1 MDVTPSVFSVIFSFF
16 KILNLFLMKNIILV
30 IVCVTMATLHS
41 FAQNSAKPELLYTN
55 KVSVLFG
62 LLQPTVAKGFNMEVN
77 YTTQRMIFD
86 YSHGVSL
93 DPPVVGDYKTQNIAL
108 HIPYTTGFGI
118 GYRFNSFLD
127 LRFEPKLHSWEVYQK
142 DAEQT
147 VANKIK
153 DFKTFT
159 LGLGLYYRYFPFKNS
174 GNKFLQGIT
183 TSSSIRYWQNVGTTL
198 SKDEFTYTNA
208 TTKKTE
214 TLKAPNIGIANTPII
229 FNIAVGYTFGG
240 K

>member
-1 MDVTPSVFSVIFSFF
+1 MKKVMFILLLVTVV
-16 KILNLFLMKNIILV
+16 K
-30 IVCVTMATLHS
+30 AQS
-41 FAQNSAKPELLYTN
+41 FAQNSDKPALLYSN
-55 KVSVLFG
+55 KFSILAGLIQPMVLKGGNIEFNYFTKRVS
-62 LLQPTVAKGFNMEVN
+62 
-77 YTTQRMIFD
+77 FD
-86 YSHGVSL
+86 YSHGFSL
-93 DPPVVGDYKTQNIAL
+93 DPPVVGAFKDQNVVL
-108 HIPYTTGFGI
+108 HLPYSTGFGV

-142 DAEQT
+142 DVEQT

-159 LGLGLYYRYFPFKNS
+159 LGFGLYYRYLPFKNS

-198 SKDEFTYTNA
+198 SNDEFTYLN
-208 TTKKTE
+208 KTSNKNE
-214 TLKAPNIGIANTPII
+214 TLKAPNIGLANTPLII
-229 FNIAVGYTFGG
+229 NIGVGYTFGG

>member
-1 MDVTPSVFSVIFSFF
+1 MLLVTVAI
-16 KILNLFLMKNIILV
+16 
-30 IVCVTMATLHS
+30 AQS
-41 FAQNSAKPELLYTN
+41 FAQNEGKTDLLYSN
-55 KVSVLFG
+55 KFSILAG
-62 LLQPTVAKGFNMEVN
+62 LIQPTALKGGNIEFNYFTKRVS
-77 YTTQRMIFD
+77 FD
-86 YSHGVSL
+86 YSHGFSL
-93 DPPVVGDYKTQNIAL
+93 DPPVVGAFKDQNVVL
-108 HIPYTTGFGI
+108 HLPYSTGFGV

-159 LGLGLYYRYFPFKNS
+159 LGFGLYYRYFPFKNS

-198 SKDEFTYTNA
+198 SNDEFTYLNKTS
-208 TTKKTE
+208 KKNE
-214 TLKAPNIGIANTPII
+214 TLKAPNIGLANTPLII
-229 FNIAVGYTFGG
+229 NIGVGYTFVG

>member
-1 MDVTPSVFSVIFSFF
+1 MKKVMFIMLLVTVAI
-16 KILNLFLMKNIILV
+16 
-30 IVCVTMATLHS
+30 AQS
-41 FAQNSAKPELLYTN
+41 FAQNEGKTDLLYSN
-55 KVSVLFG
+55 KFSILAGLIQPMVLKGGNIEFNYFTKRVS
-62 LLQPTVAKGFNMEVN
+62 
-77 YTTQRMIFD
+77 FD
-86 YSHGVSL
+86 YSHGFSL
-93 DPPVVGDYKTQNIAL
+93 DPPVVGAFKDQNVVL
-108 HIPYTTGFGI
+108 HLPYSTGFGV

-147 VANKIK
+147 AANKIK

-198 SKDEFTYTNA
+198 RNDEFTYDNK

-214 TLKAPNIGIANTPII
+214 TLKAPNIGLANTPLII
-229 FNIAVGYTFGG
+229 NIGVGYTFGG